1 MFKRN
6 IILLWGIALLQGMVF
21 YAPVATLYRQAA
33 GLGIFQITLIESISL
48 WLTLC
53 LEIPWGWAADR
64 IGYRKTMLVC
74 CFLFFAS
81 KIVFW
86 RAEGFSGFL
95 LERILLS
102 VVCAGLSGVDST
114 MLYLSCGEKNSHRV
128 FSIYE
133 NLGQLGILGAA
144 GIYALW
150 IGENYRLAAFWTVVS
165 YGAAALLSLGLEEV
179 SPAPAEADRE
189 TSKNMLAVLKTQLEN
204 PKILLLL
211 LAVGLLNESHQTI
224 TVFLSQ
230 LQYVRAGMGNRGI
243 SLAYVLTN
251 LVALAGG
258 FSAALCAKTG
268 PKTMG
273 VGLFAAAAVSCL
285 LLGLFPLAGISVL
298 AMILLRLCFSLMQP
312 LHMELQN
319 QRITGR
325 NRATALS
332 MNAVVME
339 SLGIFLN
346 LVYGRLA
353 EQRLDRAMFLGA
365 VLCAGGAVLY
375 WRSFPR

>member
-1 MFKRN
+1 MIKRN

-33 GLGIFQITLIESISL
+33 GLGIFHITLIESISL
-48 WLTLC
+48 SLMLC

-74 CFLFFAS
+74 CFLYFVS
-81 KIVFW
+81 KIIFW
-86 RAEGFSGFL
+86 QAEGFSGFL
-95 LERILLS
+95 LERLLLS
-102 VVCAGLSGVDST
+102 VVCAGLSGVDSA
-114 MLYLSCGEKNSHRV
+114 MLYLSCGEESSHRV

-133 NLGQLGILGAA
+133 NLGQLGILAAA

-150 IGENYRLAAFWTVVS
+150 IGDNYRLAAFFTVLS
-165 YGAAALLSLGLEEV
+165 YGAAAILSLGLREV
-179 SPAPAEADRE
+179 APERKDKEKALPP
-189 TSKNMLAVLKTQLEN
+189 NILAVLKGQLCN
-204 PKILLLL
+204 PQILLLL

-230 LQYVRAGMGNRGI
+230 LQYVKAGMRHGTI
-243 SLAYVLTN
+243 SLVYVLTN

-258 FSAALCAKTG
+258 FSASLCGRVG

-273 VGLFAAAAVSCL
+273 TGLMALAALSCL
-285 LLGLFPLAGISVL
+285 LLGAFPVPFISVP
-298 AMILLRLCFSLMQP
+298 AVILLRLSFSLLQP
-312 LHMELQN
+312 LHMDLQN
-319 QRITGR
+319 KRITGPD
-325 NRATALS
+325 RATALS

-346 LVYGRLA
+346 LMFGALA
-353 EQRLDRAMFLGA
+353 DVHLASAMFLGA
-365 VLCAGGAVLY
+365 VLCGMAALLY
-375 WRSFPR
+375 RLSFRR